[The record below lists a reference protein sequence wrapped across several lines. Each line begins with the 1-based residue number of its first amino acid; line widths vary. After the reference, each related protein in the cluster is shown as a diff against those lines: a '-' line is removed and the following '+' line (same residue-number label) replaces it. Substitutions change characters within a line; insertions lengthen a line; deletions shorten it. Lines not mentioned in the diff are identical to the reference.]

1 MPSQFTLSSRYAITY
16 LFNAFIKIHRPNC
29 PCLLPS
35 LYSLLLISL
44 YVLRNT
50 MPKGGGKNETKES
63 DWDDRNRIFDHKFGL
78 YF

>member
-50 MPKGGGKNETKES
+50 MPKGGGKK
-63 DWDDRNRIFDHKFGL
+63 RNQGTGL
-78 YF
+78 G